1 MIDEVSFLR
10 DLLEIYSPSGHEGE
24 IAAYL
29 VARMREMGFQ
39 AYLDGAG
46 NAVGVMGEGERELML
61 LGHMDTVEGFIPV
74 RLQDGCLYGRGAV
87 DAKGPL
93 AAFILAA
100 ARVGPI
106 PHGRVVV
113 VGAVEEESSS
123 RGARHLL
130 GHFSPQAVII
140 GEPGGWEHITLG
152 YKGRLRV
159 FYRLAAPVRHSTA
172 EGPSAAEQAVRFW
185 NRLVAFANEFNRGE
199 RFRFHTLDPTLHKI
213 TTYNGGFEE
222 EVVMDITLRLPLGV
236 SVPDLKEQIRSWAE
250 EAAVGF
256 GGEDL
261 PYRAEKNT
269 PLVRAFLQ
277 AVRKVGGNPTF
288 KVKLGTSDMNTVGS
302 IWRCPIVAYGP
313 GDSRL
318 DHTPQ
323 EHLDLEEFRRAIRV
337 LEEVIRRATPQVL
350 PSHSTT
356 RRWER

>member
-1 MIDEVSFLR
+1 MTDEVSFLR
-10 DLLEIYSPSGHEGE
+10 EILEIYSPSGQEGE
-24 IAAYL
+24 MASFL
-29 VARMREMGFQ
+29 VARMREMGFR

-46 NAVGVMGEGERELML
+46 NAVGIMGEGERELML

-100 ARVGPI
+100 ARLDPI
-106 PHGRVVV
+106 PNWRVIV

-140 GEPGGWEHITLG
+140 GEPSGWEHITLG

-159 FYRLAAPVRHSTA
+159 LYRLTAPVRHSAA
-172 EGPSAAEQAVRFW
+172 EGPSAAEQAVHFW
-185 NRLVAFANEFNRGE
+185 NRLATFTDEFNRGE
-199 RFRFHTLDPTLHKI
+199 RFRFHTLDPTLHRI
-213 TTYNGGFEE
+213 TTHNGGFEE
-222 EVVMDITLRLPLGV
+222 EVVMDITLRLPQGV
-236 SVPDLKEQIRSWAE
+236 SIPDLKAQIRLWAE
-250 EAAVGF
+250 NAAVGF
-256 GGEDL
+256 CGEDV
-261 PYRAEKNT
+261 PHRAEKNT
-269 PLVRAFLQ
+269 PLVRAFLR
-277 AVRKVGGNPTF
+277 AIRDLGGTPTF
-288 KVKLGTSDMNTVGS
+288 KVKLGTSDMNTVGP

-323 EHLDLEEFRRAIRV
+323 EHLNLEEFRRAIRV
-337 LEEVIRRATPQVL
+337 LEEVIRRVTL
-350 PSHSTT
+350 G
-356 RRWER
+356 